1 MNPLVIIAGP
11 TAVGKSAL
19 GVKLAK
25 RINGEIISADSM
37 QVYRG
42 MDIGTA
48 KITEAET
55 EGIKHYLIDVLNPDE
70 EFNVYTFQMMAKEAV
85 KEITQKGK
93 IPIVVGGT
101 GFYTQALLYDI
112 DFTESEGLD
121 NSYRESLQALYEE
134 KGADYLFD
142 MLKEVDPASCEIIHK
157 NNIKKVIRAL
167 DFYHETGKPISSH
180 NIEQAARP
188 AAFNFAYFFLND
200 DRDKVYERIDKRV
213 DKMASMG
220 LVDEVKSLR
229 EKGYDRGM
237 ISMLGLGYKEI
248 LDYLDGNISLEEAL
262 NQIKQGT
269 RKFSKRQV
277 TWAKRENDVI
287 WCNRPEYKDDEEI
300 LEFICKTLKEKG
312 II

>member
-25 RINGEIISADSM
+25 KINGEIISADSM

-48 KITEAET
+48 KITKAEA

-70 EFNVYTFQMMAKEAV
+70 EFNVYTFQMMAKKAV
-85 KEITQKGK
+85 EEIISKGK

-112 DFTESEGLD
+112 DFTESEGA
-121 NSYRESLQALYEE
+121 NSSYRDSLEKLYEE

-142 MLKEVDPASCEIIHK
+142 MLKEVDPASTEIIHK

-180 NIEQAARP
+180 NEEQALRP
-188 AAFNFAYFFLND
+188 AAYNFAYFFLND
-200 DRDKVYERIDKRV
+200 ERQKVYERIDRRV
-213 DKMASMG
+213 DKMAADG
-220 LVDEVKSLR
+220 LVEEVKDLR

-248 LDYLDGNISLEEAL
+248 LDYLDGNITLDEAL

-277 TWAKRENDVI
+277 TWAKREKDVI
-287 WCNRPEYKDDEEI
+287 WLNRPEFKDDEEI
-300 LEFICKTLKEKG
+300 LDCIVKRLKEEN

>member
-48 KITEAET
+48 KITKEET

-85 KEITQKGK
+85 AEITAKGK
-93 IPIVVGGT
+93 VPIVVGGT

-121 NSYRESLQALYEE
+121 NSYRESLQTLYEE
-134 KGADYLFD
+134 NGADYLFD
-142 MLKEVDPASCEIIHK
+142 MLKKVDPASCEIIHK

-180 NIEQAARP
+180 NTEQAARP

-220 LVDEVKSLR
+220 LADEVKGLR

-248 LDYLDGNISLEEAL
+248 LDYLDGNISLSEAL

-287 WCNRPEYKDDEEI
+287 WLNRPEYKDDEEI
-300 LEFICKTLKEKG
+300 LEFICKTLKEKE